1 MLILWLC
8 FFLVIVIDRWHFSWD
23 CLGKLEM
30 TLILSLPCLKSS
42 KAPLV
47 GHIPDPSM
55 KSRPFLTH
63 PHPCSTFTPSQC
75 GQPPPSL
82 HAPLL
87 LYSQAFCT
95 CSFLPE
101 CPSALLKAWF
111 TSSYLSVT
119 AFFAQEMSYAL
130 GSKTLEKFAAIG
142 RKV

>member
-8 FFLVIVIDRWHFSWD
+8 FFLVTVIDRWHFSWD

-47 GHIPDPSM
+47 GHIPDPSV

-75 GQPPPSL
+75 GQHPSL
-82 HAPLL
+82 LFPPRTPPTLL
-87 LYSQAFCT
+87 PGLLHMQLSARMSLCT
-95 CSFLPE
+95 PE
-101 CPSALLKAWF
+101 GLVHLILLECDSLLCPRNVLCTW
-111 TSSYLSVT
+111 
-119 AFFAQEMSYAL
+119 
-130 GSKTLEKFAAIG
+130 
-142 RKV
+142 